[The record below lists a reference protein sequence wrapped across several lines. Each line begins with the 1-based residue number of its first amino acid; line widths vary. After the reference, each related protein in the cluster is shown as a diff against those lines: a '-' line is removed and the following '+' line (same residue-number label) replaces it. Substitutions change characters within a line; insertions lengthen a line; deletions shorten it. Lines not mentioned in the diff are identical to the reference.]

1 VAPHRRT
8 LSTAQQ
14 GVVEIAGR
22 CMSDAALLSVDK
34 IEVVYK
40 RVIRA
45 LRGVS
50 LDLARGQIVAIL
62 GANGAGKTTTLRAIS
77 GFIGLDAA
85 QVTAGSII
93 YKGEHLENRLP
104 HQCVRLGVSIVPE
117 RDKIFPNLTVAE
129 NLTVAPSRIPAAE
142 RRRLEEMVF
151 QFFPALAARRS
162 SEAGLL
168 SGGERQMLGI
178 GAKLVTGPELL
189 LVDEL
194 SLGLAPL
201 IVQDLVRR
209 LLQIKLELN
218 LSILLVEQ
226 NAAVALQMADYA
238 YVLEN
243 GQVAMRG
250 DSASMRD
257 NPYIRE
263 YYLGGGVEARRNYR
277 DARAQRQVRQDH
289 G

>member
-1 VAPHRRT
+1 
-8 LSTAQQ
+8 
-14 GVVEIAGR
+14 
-22 CMSDAALLSVDK
+22 MSADPLLTVQN

-50 LDLARGQIVAIL
+50 LTVARGQVVAIL

-77 GFIGLDAA
+77 GFIGLEAA
-85 QVTAGSII
+85 RVTRGSIV

-104 HQCVRLGVSIVPE
+104 HQCAKLGISIVPE
-117 RDKIFPNLTVAE
+117 REKVFPNLTVTE
-129 NLTVAPSRIPAAE
+129 NLAVTPSRLPAAE
-142 RRRLEEMVF
+142 RRRIEDLVF
-151 QFFPALAARRS
+151 QFFPALAARRTS
-162 SEAGLL
+162 QAGLL

-178 GAKLVTGPELL
+178 GAKLVSGPDIL

-201 IVQDLVRR
+201 TVQELVRR
-209 LLQIKLELN
+209 LLQIKQELG
-218 LSILLVEQ
+218 LSLLIVEQ
-226 NAAVALQMADYA
+226 NAVVALQMADYA

-243 GQVAMRG
+243 GEIAMHG
-250 DSASMRD
+250 DGPSMRR
-257 NPYIRE
+257 NPQIQE
-263 YYLGGGVEARRNYR
+263 YYLGGGSGSRRNYR
-277 DARAQRQVRQDH
+277 DARNERLAPGNH